1 MENKTRVYSDGN
13 TEAGCEKVLMDEEA
27 NVIWSAYHEA
37 HFVHQPAN
45 SQPTLPLTFY
55 SATTVHDNK
64 CMPVSNGLAGQ
75 KRTKG
80 IYKYIQWTYIQERGN
95 RSSQKRDLVTD
106 DST

>member
-1 MENKTRVYSDGN
+1 
-13 TEAGCEKVLMDEEA
+13 MDEEA

-37 HFVHQPAN
+37 LFVHQPAN

-80 IYKYIQWTYIQERGN
+80 FTSGHIYKKEGTAVPKKGI
-95 RSSQKRDLVTD
+95 
-106 DST
+106 

>member
-1 MENKTRVYSDGN
+1 
-13 TEAGCEKVLMDEEA
+13 MDEEA

-80 IYKYIQWTYIQERGN
+80 FTSIYSGHIYKKEGTAVPKKGI
-95 RSSQKRDLVTD
+95 
-106 DST
+106 

>member
-1 MENKTRVYSDGN
+1 MCSE
-13 TEAGCEKVLMDEEA
+13 
-27 NVIWSAYHEA
+27 SAYHEA
-37 HFVHQPAN
+37 PLVHQPAN

-80 IYKYIQWTYIQERGN
+80 FTSIYSGHIYKKEGTVVPKKGI
-95 RSSQKRDLVTD
+95 
-106 DST
+106 